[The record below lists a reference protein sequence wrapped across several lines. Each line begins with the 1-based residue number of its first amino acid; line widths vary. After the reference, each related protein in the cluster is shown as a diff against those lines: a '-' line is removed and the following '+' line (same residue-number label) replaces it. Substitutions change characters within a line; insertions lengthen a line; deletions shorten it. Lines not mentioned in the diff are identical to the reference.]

1 MKFLT
6 ALGIVVLVA
15 ALSMK
20 PKSIE
25 ERVQVQLEESES
37 LHDSAMVLLK
47 ELHDCNDSLLTQ
59 YFGEMKKILE
69 AFKGAE
75 GEVSSKRLVG
85 IVGAFI
91 LFATFCANSFS
102 HIETAPSDKLV
113 EAVEWVVILCLGFTS
128 IEKFKK

>member
-15 ALSMK
+15 ALTMK

-47 ELHDCNDSLLTQ
+47 ELHDKNDSLLTK
-59 YFGEMKKILE
+59 YFGE
-69 AFKGAE
+69 
-75 GEVSSKRLVG
+75 
-85 IVGAFI
+85 
-91 LFATFCANSFS
+91 
-102 HIETAPSDKLV
+102 
-113 EAVEWVVILCLGFTS
+113 
-128 IEKFKK
+128 